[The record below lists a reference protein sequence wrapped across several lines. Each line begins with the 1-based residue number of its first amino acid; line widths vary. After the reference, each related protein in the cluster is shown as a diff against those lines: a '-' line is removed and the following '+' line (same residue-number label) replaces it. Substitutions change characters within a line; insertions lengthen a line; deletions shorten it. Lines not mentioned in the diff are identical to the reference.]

1 MDKMEFIICS
11 NFVDCK
17 LHSTIAPDL
26 FLSICQKLRK
36 KIELEEE
43 TLSFFLVQ
51 IFAYLKVLCKDDELT
66 KDFLDYSLEPNK
78 VHCVDDPCIS
88 GCAYCGRCTK
98 KCKRMIYLFQVF
110 WYLNTDNSYEKNR
123 VFVTCSIKYIDIFVK
138 LYEEYYVSLP
148 DK

>member
-11 NFVDCK
+11 NCVDCK

-66 KDFLDYSLEPNK
+66 MDFLDYSLEPNK